1 MALDMSK
8 CERVWRDSS
17 KLNLNYN
24 PAVKKNDTGCGV
36 EYALAD
42 VHESTAVIEY
52 MMHPQLIT
60 LIPFQVQHRFKFE
73 GNALFLQAFI
83 HIYQYLC
90 IHAARCSAIRA
101 SRCRCS

>member
-1 MALDMSK
+1 MSK
-8 CERVWRDSS
+8 CEHVWRDAN

-24 PAVKKNDTGCGV
+24 PSIKMKNTGCGV

-42 VHESTAVIEY
+42 LRESSALIEY

-73 GNALFLQAFI
+73 GNALFLQVFVHVSI
-83 HIYQYLC
+83 SLISLC
-90 IHAARCSAIRA
+90 SHVVQPRA
-101 SRCRCS
+101 SNATTAN